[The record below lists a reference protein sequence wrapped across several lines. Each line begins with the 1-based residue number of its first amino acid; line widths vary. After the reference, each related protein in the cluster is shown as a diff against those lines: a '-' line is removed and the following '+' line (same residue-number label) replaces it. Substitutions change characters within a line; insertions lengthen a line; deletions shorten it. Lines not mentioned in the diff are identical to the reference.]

1 MFLTLFFSTLEVQVL
16 IYSNARDDEQEPVE
30 VPKEQLVQGQVLASL
45 LQTLLIPEENDKI
58 RNNVHR

>member
-45 LQTLLIPEENDKI
+45 LQTLLIPEEKDKI
-58 RNNVHR
+58 RINVHR